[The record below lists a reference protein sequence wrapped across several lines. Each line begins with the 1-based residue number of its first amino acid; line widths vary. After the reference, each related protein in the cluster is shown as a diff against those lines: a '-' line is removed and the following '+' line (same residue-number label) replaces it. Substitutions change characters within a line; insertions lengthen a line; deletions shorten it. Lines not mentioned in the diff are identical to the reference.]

1 MRMTWHG
8 DIAHHFVFVFAE
20 YFQSTESYIFISTTI
35 SVFAEMMV
43 VFIYSIYANYKMSTI
58 KL

>member
-1 MRMTWHG
+1 MTWHG

-20 YFQSTESYIFISTTI
+20 YFQSTETI